1 MFMCMLLFVCLCVE
15 SRESSAG
22 LDSHQDRLA
31 EVHRMRERIEGM
43 RTTVA
48 DHFAAEVAKSCNIQ

>member
-1 MFMCMLLFVCLCVE
+1 MHVVVCLFVE

-31 EVHRMRERIEGM
+31 EVHQLRQQIEGM

-48 DHFAAEVAKSCNIQ
+48 DHFAAEVAKSCNVQ

>member
-1 MFMCMLLFVCLCVE
+1 MCMLLFLFTYIE

-31 EVHRMRERIEGM
+31 DVHRMREQIEGM

-48 DHFAAEVAKSCNIQ
+48 DHFAAEVAKSCNVQ